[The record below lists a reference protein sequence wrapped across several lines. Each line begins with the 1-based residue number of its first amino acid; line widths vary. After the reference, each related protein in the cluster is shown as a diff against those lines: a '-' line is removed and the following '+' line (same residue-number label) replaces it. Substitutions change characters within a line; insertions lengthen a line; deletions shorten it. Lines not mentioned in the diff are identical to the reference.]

1 MTPVVVILALT
12 LALAATAF
20 AAKKP
25 RKPTRRAHPAPVSA
39 PASRPAPPSLAGPAP
54 PTWSP
59 EEYER
64 RKETRELIVVS
75 VYRPV
80 EMEGRTVTVP
90 REVYLQATGDQ
101 GARLKEFVGK
111 SLEVYRK
118 VPVPTVVPPGA
129 TPAAAPT
136 PVRAS
141 VTPTGP
147 VALPAPASAA
157 VAPSAPVSAAT
168 PASAAPSAPAPPS
181 TALSAVARLRAL
193 KKAQEQA
200 KSNAAAAPSAPATAG
215 GAAAAE
221 PASAAPASIPAAGAA
236 LPEARVAASPP
247 GSGPADEIVRP
258 RHQPVPSISM
268 EVVVGRLQV
277 VDIRGQVVV
286 ARVADDGVGKPTL
299 QAPSVVPAELPA
311 IMAGDVARFVLEPPP
326 PPIPPPPV
334 PPPALSKE
342 EQARLDAERA
352 KAEAENQRR
361 KHKRGKYERK
371 VMKWKL

>member
-1 MTPVVVILALT
+1 LTAVVVILALT

-25 RKPTRRAHPAPVSA
+25 RKPTRRAHPAPASA
-39 PASRPAPPSLAGPAP
+39 PAARPAPPSLAGPAP

-147 VALPAPASAA
+147 VAVPAPASAA
-157 VAPSAPVSAAT
+157 AAPSAPVSAAT

-200 KSNAAAAPSAPATAG
+200 KANAAAAPSALATA
-215 GAAAAE
+215 AVA
-221 PASAAPASIPAAGAA
+221 PASAAPAS
-236 LPEARVAASPP
+236 SPP
-247 GSGPADEIVRP
+247 GGAAPPEAPASASPVGAGPADEIVRP
-258 RHQPVPSISM
+258 RLQPVPSISM